1 MSEYHKE
8 SFLTL
13 EDICIR
19 LKRYSFES
27 KMGICNRY
35 SQLLIN
41 GVGNIKKSEL
51 SASILPWELEC
62 FVMLAI
68 KATPEY
74 SNTSFEGKRVKDF
87 LKMMEGIRN
96 SDYKDLI
103 QNNGEEFFKRWRSS
117 LALVQLSVQ
126 EDITVKL
133 FRYTYVFD
141 YQSAKIDMRESFHK
155 AFGIYYEQVMLLG
168 AFMNLWYGT
177 DINGKYPFII
187 NDLLFGLFYDAFQFL
202 TINYK
207 DYVNQLDL
215 ITSKKDDYLT
225 CLRPS
230 YSYPFVERGGIIYY
244 PLPHLMGKAV
254 TESVLYRFTENQDEL
269 RKIIGKEVLE
279 SYVLDVLSEAKC
291 YKDISPEKKYKG
303 ERNTDGLTVDV
314 MATTEDNSLLFV
326 EVKSAVPPRD
336 LRKHDK
342 EAYEKTCMKVAE
354 NVVQL
359 YKNIIVNYR
368 QFDSYNPFPE
378 KGLFDVENCWGV
390 LVVLEDNYVD
400 RTDIFDIAAEKLCL
414 DKDSD
419 KYKWLLSHIKI
430 LSLYDVEVY
439 SFKGISMVDVF
450 KYAIDENDFNFSTH
464 KNIAEFDLVNKK
476 YKDFK
481 TAVTSRMKSIME
493 NMLLKGKNS

>member
-1 MSEYHKE
+1 MVKDPIWTIEE
-8 SFLTL
+8 
-13 EDICIR
+13 ICVK

-27 KMGICNRY
+27 KIDICNKY
-35 SQLLIN
+35 SQQLIN
-41 GVGNIKKSEL
+41 GVGNIIKSEL
-51 SASILPWELEC
+51 VNSVLPWELEC
-62 FVMLAI
+62 FAMLAI

-74 SNTSFEGKRVKDF
+74 SDGSFEGKGLKDF
-87 LKMMEGIRN
+87 YKMMEGIRN
-96 SDYKDLI
+96 TNYKALPKSNLD
-103 QNNGEEFFKRWRSS
+103 NYYYRWLSS
-117 LALVQLSVQ
+117 QELVQFSIQ
-126 EDITVKL
+126 EDVTYKL
-133 FRYTYVFD
+133 FRYTFLFD
-141 YQSAKIDMRESFHK
+141 YKSENVDIRELFHK
-155 AFGIYYEQVMLLG
+155 SFGIYYEQIMLLG
-168 AFMNLWYGT
+168 TFMCLLYGT
-177 DINGKYPFII
+177 DINTKYPYII
-187 NDLLFGLFYDAFQFL
+187 NDVIFGLFYDAARFL

-207 DYVNQLDL
+207 DYISQLDL
-215 ITSKKDDYLT
+215 ITKNKEEYTT

-230 YSYPFVERGGIIYY
+230 YSYPFVERGDRIYY

-279 SYVLDVLSEAKC
+279 KYVLDVLSEAKC

-359 YKNIIVNYR
+359 YKNIVNYR

-378 KGLFDVENCWGV
+378 KGLFDVDNCWGV

-419 KYKWLLSHIKI
+419 KYKWLLRHIKI
-430 LSLYDVEVY
+430 LSLYAVEVY
-439 SFKGISMVDVF
+439 SFKGISLVDVF
-450 KYAIDENDFNFSTH
+450 KYAIDENNFNFSTH